1 MTRRVKS
8 LVAAGLAA
16 ALSLGIGRSL
26 VSTAAADDSGLGKL
40 GATSYKEADYI
51 SNASLEGL
59 RDYMGVDVSQLS
71 AERFKSIVDRAV
83 LVEPLTDENS
93 NYQQKWRI
101 TWNLSEAQQPQQ
113 WPGDGA
119 VPYNKSGFDD
129 MSNPDY
135 SLMVSQDL
143 TILTDSEHTPHWTV
157 YNRKEPNKAFAS
169 FDLPL
174 WKTKSGNVKTVKNQY
189 GESNTLKNMYYFGQ
203 YKDADGNDAPANW
216 QDLAKACLAG
226 GNTASEVSSQS
237 DSPCGDYV
245 EWLNKSGKSFAAG
258 QSDLSDN
265 STRYV
270 DGKSYERSLKQFN
283 MFAQQIGGLQTFE
296 WHTGSFDKSTE
307 NLGQIVTVEFTTQ
320 RTPWAG
326 NGNEKVH
333 RTFVAGHYKG
343 NISTSLYEGTQFK
356 YVETPEK
363 DSDGDGLTDRFEL
376 GIGTCPFPKD
386 SAEYN
391 ETPNCKGVADP
402 TDTDGDGVPDGK
414 EVKSQTPHLY
424 DTGFK
429 IEGTDPTVAPQKP
442 SNPSDPTGH
451 KGEKVT
457 GKTRPYETVEL
468 YDLSTGAVIAST
480 IADENGNYTL
490 EPGRILSRTD
500 GTGGKPKSFNKYG
513 NNIQFASE
521 EDEAARKPVMMDG
534 GTPVPDGENHLV
546 AVRVW
551 SDGMDPLPGSEATRP
566 QFTAPTGVL
575 PSIKVD
581 EKTPV
586 QDPHHL
592 TDDEKQKVK
601 DDINKSVPGAS
612 DVVVN
617 DDGSATVTI
626 GGSQYTIPS
635 QDLITTAPA
644 LPADPAHSSIGQPSK
659 TTVPVSD
666 GTSADGKTSFTVT
679 LKDKNGKPVTDAD
692 NLTVTREDGKQVKPE
707 IVNNGDGT
715 YTVTVSSQ
723 EAGTSPLKVSV
734 GDTEIGSTTPITFE
748 QPAPA
753 QPNIQVSTS
762 HCSAVVADGK
772 ASCSVTITLT
782 DKDGKVITDD
792 MSDSVKLTA
801 SGPDGATATFSELKQ
816 NPDGTYTATM
826 TSTKPG
832 DFTVT
837 ATQGDEPN
845 AVSASTTVTFVPGP
859 LATVSD
865 WTGLSSDDDP
875 WVAGTPVDDVT
886 VKVSDKNGNP
896 LLSGTEVYVT
906 VPGVENPVRAV
917 VDENG
922 VAHLDPFTPTKAGAD
937 GTISVYPSE
946 DDAKKGNNGVATEES
961 PATTAGAFNPATSEV
976 SVSSGDKKVGDSQTV
991 TISLKDQY
999 DNPITDPQAQQD
1011 ALKKLKVNAS
1021 NGSSNATV
1029 GDFTPVEGQP
1039 GVFTVPVTAT
1049 KPGDYTVTVSAGD
1062 TQLKNSPATVN
1073 FAEPQPSA
1081 EKTTFSADPSP
1092 VTQGYPVAVNGQVN
1106 DENGKPIAGH
1116 ELTVVLPDGT
1126 KVPVK
1131 TDDNGYVV
1139 DKDGKPITFTAKQGG
1154 EVKLFDGTD
1163 TTGEPLK
1170 SATLTVNDPV
1180 IGSGSHLEVKPS
1192 DQKDPSDPH
1201 AKDLNPGDK
1210 ATVDGTI
1217 VDENGKPIAGR
1228 ELTVVLPDGTTVPA
1242 VTDKDGKIVGKDGQP
1257 IEFTVG
1263 DKDGAVKVYDGS
1275 DTSEPAK
1282 PVVTVPVNPVPVP
1295 SAENSSVSVSP
1306 QNPTKGDTV
1315 TVSGEVKDKNGNP
1328 MAGRDVTVVLP
1339 DGTRVPGVTNDKGEI
1354 VSKKDG
1360 SPITF
1365 VADKS
1370 GDMKLF
1376 DGTSAD
1382 GDPLASAPVTVSEPK
1397 PATIGDGSS
1406 ATVKP
1411 VDSQDSELN
1420 PGDKATV
1427 DGTIVDEKGKPIAG
1441 RELTVVLPDGTTVPA
1456 VTDKD
1461 GKLVGKDGQPIT
1473 FTVGDKDG
1481 AVKVY
1486 DGSDTAEPAK
1496 PVLTA
1501 PVHVVAPV
1509 EPVKKADPEHSS
1521 VTVSP
1526 VNPNKGDTVVVS
1538 GVVKDSDGNPI
1549 AGRDVTVVLP
1559 DGTRVPGVTNDK
1571 GEIVSKDG
1579 TPITFIAEDS
1589 GDVKVF
1595 DGSSADGEPLVSAT
1609 VTVSE
1614 PKPEVIGDDSSVS
1627 VKPQTPGDD
1636 ELNPGDAVVVDGKLV
1651 DDKGKPI
1658 AGRELTVVL
1667 PDGTTVPAVTD
1678 KDGKIV
1684 GKDGQPITF
1693 TAGDKDGEVKVYDG
1707 SDTTGKPVLTA
1718 PVHVV
1723 APVEPVKK
1731 ADPEHS
1737 SVTVSPA
1744 NPNKGETV
1752 VVSGVVKD
1760 SDGKPLAGREV
1771 TIVLP
1776 DGTEVPGT
1784 TDKDGKLVGKDGQ
1797 PITFV
1802 ARDSGDMK
1810 VLVDG
1815 DPLASAKLT
1824 VKDGSADN
1832 NGNNNGSNNG
1842 GKDNSGNNNGASD
1855 NAGKNNGK
1863 NNGNKGGAAAQNAQ
1877 KSAQV
1882 LASTGAAVT
1891 AIVAVA
1897 LAFVSFGML
1906 ALAARRRKDEE

>member
-16 ALSLGIGRSL
+16 ALSLGIGGSL

-59 RDYMGVDVSQLS
+59 RDYLHVDVSKLP

-119 VPYNKSGFDD
+119 VPYDSNGFDD

-169 FDLPL
+169 FDYPL
-174 WKTKSGNVKTVKNQY
+174 WKTKDGDVKTVTNQY
-189 GESNTLKNMYYFGQ
+189 RKSNTLKNMKYFGQ
-203 YKDADGNDAPANW
+203 YKDADGNEAPANW

-226 GNTASEVSSQS
+226 GDTASKVSSQS

-245 EWLNKSGKSFAAG
+245 EWLNGSGKSFAAG
-258 QSDLSDN
+258 QSDLSDS

-270 DGKSYERSLKQFN
+270 DGKSYERSLEQFN
-283 MFAQQIGGLQTFE
+283 KFAQQIGGLQTFE
-296 WHTGSFDKSTE
+296 WNTGSFDKSTE

-343 NISTSLYEGTQFK
+343 NYRSYLYQGTQFK

-376 GIGTCPFPKD
+376 GIGSCPFPKD

-414 EVKSQTPHLY
+414 EVKSQTPKLH
-424 DTGFK
+424 DSGFK

-500 GTGGKPKSFNKYG
+500 GTDGKPKSFNKYG
-513 NNIQFASE
+513 NNIQFATK

-566 QFTAPTGVL
+566 QFATPTGIL
-575 PSIKVD
+575 PSLKVD

-601 DDINKSVPGAS
+601 DDINKSIPGAS

-617 DDGSATVTI
+617 DDGSATVTV

-644 LPADPAHSSIGQPSK
+644 LPADPAHSSIGEPGK
-659 TTVPVSD
+659 TTVPVSG

-734 GDTEIGSTTPITFE
+734 GDTEIGSTAPITFE

-772 ASCSVTITLT
+772 ASCPVTITLT

-859 LATVSD
+859 LASVSD

-896 LLSGTEVYVT
+896 LLPGTEVYVT

-961 PATTAGAFNPATSEV
+961 PATAAGAFNPATSEI
-976 SVSSGDKKVGDSQTV
+976 SVSGGDKKVGDSQTV

-999 DNPITDPQAQQD
+999 GNPITDSQAQQD
-1011 ALKKLKVNAS
+1011 ALKKLKVNVT

-1039 GVFTVPVTAT
+1039 GVFTVPVTASQ
-1049 KPGDYTVTVSAGD
+1049 PGDYTVTVSAGD

-1073 FAEPQPSA
+1073 FVEPQPSA

-1126 KVPVK
+1126 KVPAK

-1154 EVKLFDGTD
+1154 EVQLFDGTD
-1163 TTGEPLK
+1163 TTGAPLK

-1201 AKDLNPGDK
+1201 AKDLKPGDK

-1228 ELTVVLPDGTTVPA
+1228 ELTVVLPDGTEVPG
-1242 VTDKDGKIVGKDGQP
+1242 VTDENGKIVGKDGQP

-1263 DKDGAVKVYDGS
+1263 DKDGGVKVYDGS
-1275 DTSEPAK
+1275 DTAAPAK

-1315 TVSGEVKDKNGNP
+1315 TVSGVVKDKNGNP
-1328 MAGRDVTVVLP
+1328 IAGREVTVVLP
-1339 DGTRVPGVTNDKGEI
+1339 DGTEVPAVTDKDGKV

-1376 DGTSAD
+1376 DGTSTD

-1397 PATIGDGSS
+1397 PAVIGDGSS
-1406 ATVKP
+1406 VSVKP
-1411 VDSQDSELN
+1411 QTPGDDELN
-1420 PGDKATV
+1420 PGDTAVVGGKLV
-1427 DGTIVDEKGKPIAG
+1427 DDNGKPIAG
-1441 RELTVVLPDGTTVPA
+1441 REVTIVLPDGTEVPG
-1456 VTDKD
+1456 VTDEN
-1461 GKLVGKDGQPIT
+1461 GTVVGKDGQPIT

-1481 AVKVY
+1481 EVKIF

-1501 PVHVVAPV
+1501 PVHVV
-1509 EPVKKADPEHSS
+1509 
-1521 VTVSP
+1521 T
-1526 VNPNKGDTVVVS
+1526 
-1538 GVVKDSDGNPI
+1538 
-1549 AGRDVTVVLP
+1549 
-1559 DGTRVPGVTNDK
+1559 
-1571 GEIVSKDG
+1571 
-1579 TPITFIAEDS
+1579 
-1589 GDVKVF
+1589 
-1595 DGSSADGEPLVSAT
+1595 
-1609 VTVSE
+1609 
-1614 PKPEVIGDDSSVS
+1614 
-1627 VKPQTPGDD
+1627 
-1636 ELNPGDAVVVDGKLV
+1636 
-1651 DDKGKPI
+1651 
-1658 AGRELTVVL
+1658 
-1667 PDGTTVPAVTD
+1667 
-1678 KDGKIV
+1678 
-1684 GKDGQPITF
+1684 
-1693 TAGDKDGEVKVYDG
+1693 
-1707 SDTTGKPVLTA
+1707 
-1718 PVHVV
+1718 
-1723 APVEPVKK
+1723 PVEPVKK

-1752 VVSGVVKD
+1752 VVSGEVKD

-1771 TIVLP
+1771 TVVLP
-1776 DGTEVPGT
+1776 DGSTVPGT
-1784 TDKDGKLVGKDGQ
+1784 TDENGKVIGKDGQ
-1797 PITFV
+1797 PVSFV
-1802 ARDSGDMK
+1802 AQGGGDVK

>member
-1 MTRRVKS
+1 M
-8 LVAAGLAA
+8 
-16 ALSLGIGRSL
+16 
-26 VSTAAADDSGLGKL
+26 
-40 GATSYKEADYI
+40 
-51 SNASLEGL
+51 
-59 RDYMGVDVSQLS
+59 
-71 AERFKSIVDRAV
+71 
-83 LVEPLTDENS
+83 
-93 NYQQKWRI
+93 
-101 TWNLSEAQQPQQ
+101 
-113 WPGDGA
+113 
-119 VPYNKSGFDD
+119 
-129 MSNPDY
+129 
-135 SLMVSQDL
+135 
-143 TILTDSEHTPHWTV
+143 
-157 YNRKEPNKAFAS
+157 
-169 FDLPL
+169 
-174 WKTKSGNVKTVKNQY
+174 
-189 GESNTLKNMYYFGQ
+189 
-203 YKDADGNDAPANW
+203 
-216 QDLAKACLAG
+216 
-226 GNTASEVSSQS
+226 
-237 DSPCGDYV
+237 
-245 EWLNKSGKSFAAG
+245 
-258 QSDLSDN
+258 
-265 STRYV
+265 
-270 DGKSYERSLKQFN
+270 
-283 MFAQQIGGLQTFE
+283 
-296 WHTGSFDKSTE
+296 
-307 NLGQIVTVEFTTQ
+307 
-320 RTPWAG
+320 
-326 NGNEKVH
+326 
-333 RTFVAGHYKG
+333 
-343 NISTSLYEGTQFK
+343 
-356 YVETPEK
+356 
-363 DSDGDGLTDRFEL
+363 
-376 GIGTCPFPKD
+376 
-386 SAEYN
+386 
-391 ETPNCKGVADP
+391 
-402 TDTDGDGVPDGK
+402 
-414 EVKSQTPHLY
+414 
-424 DTGFK
+424 
-429 IEGTDPTVAPQKP
+429 
-442 SNPSDPTGH
+442 
-451 KGEKVT
+451 
-457 GKTRPYETVEL
+457 
-468 YDLSTGAVIAST
+468 
-480 IADENGNYTL
+480 
-490 EPGRILSRTD
+490 
-500 GTGGKPKSFNKYG
+500 
-513 NNIQFASE
+513 
-521 EDEAARKPVMMDG
+521 
-534 GTPVPDGENHLV
+534 
-546 AVRVW
+546 
-551 SDGMDPLPGSEATRP
+551 
-566 QFTAPTGVL
+566 
-575 PSIKVD
+575 
-581 EKTPV
+581 
-586 QDPHHL
+586 
-592 TDDEKQKVK
+592 
-601 DDINKSVPGAS
+601 
-612 DVVVN
+612 
-617 DDGSATVTI
+617 
-626 GGSQYTIPS
+626 
-635 QDLITTAPA
+635 
-644 LPADPAHSSIGQPSK
+644 PADPAHSSIGQPSK

-679 LKDKNGKPVTDAD
+679 LKDENGKPVTDAD

-772 ASCSVTITLT
+772 SSCPVTITLT

-999 DNPITDPQAQQD
+999 GNPITDPQTQQD

-1073 FAEPQPSA
+1073 FAELQPSA

-1106 DENGKPIAGH
+1106 DENGKPIAGR

-1126 KVPVK
+1126 EVSVK

-1201 AKDLNPGDK
+1201 AKDLKPGDKATVDGAIVDENGKPIAGRELMVVLPDGTTVPAVSDKDGKIVGKDGQPIEFTVGDKDGAVKVYDGSDTAAPAKPVVTVPVNPVPVPSAENSSVSVSPQNPTKGDTVTVSGEVKDKNGKPLAGREVTVVLPDGTEVPAVTDKDGKVVSKKDGSPITFVADKSGDMKLFDGTSTDGDPLVSAPVTVSEPKPATIGDGSSATVKPVDSQDSELNPGDK

-1275 DTSEPAK
+1275 DTAAPAK

-1315 TVSGEVKDKNGNP
+1315 TVSGEVKDKNGKP
-1328 MAGRDVTVVLP
+1328 LAGREVTVVLP
-1339 DGTRVPGVTNDKGEI
+1339 DGTEVPAVTDKDGKV

-1376 DGTSAD
+1376 DGTSTD
-1382 GDPLASAPVTVSEPK
+1382 GDPLVSAPVTVSEPK

-1427 DGTIVDEKGKPIAG
+1427 DGTIVDE
-1441 RELTVVLPDGTTVPA
+1441 
-1456 VTDKD
+1456 
-1461 GKLVGKDGQPIT
+1461 
-1473 FTVGDKDG
+1473 
-1481 AVKVY
+1481 
-1486 DGSDTAEPAK
+1486 
-1496 PVLTA
+1496 
-1501 PVHVVAPV
+1501 
-1509 EPVKKADPEHSS
+1509 
-1521 VTVSP
+1521 
-1526 VNPNKGDTVVVS
+1526 N
-1538 GVVKDSDGNPI
+1538 
-1549 AGRDVTVVLP
+1549 
-1559 DGTRVPGVTNDK
+1559 
-1571 GEIVSKDG
+1571 
-1579 TPITFIAEDS
+1579 
-1589 GDVKVF
+1589 
-1595 DGSSADGEPLVSAT
+1595 
-1609 VTVSE
+1609 
-1614 PKPEVIGDDSSVS
+1614 
-1627 VKPQTPGDD
+1627 
-1636 ELNPGDAVVVDGKLV
+1636 
-1651 DDKGKPI
+1651 GKPI

-1693 TAGDKDGEVKVYDG
+1693 TVGDKDGEVKIFDG
-1707 SDTTGKPVLTA
+1707 SDTAEPAKPVLTS

-1744 NPNKGETV
+1744 KPNKGDTV
-1752 VVSGVVKD
+1752 VVSGLVKD
-1760 SDGKPLAGREV
+1760 SDGNPIAGQEV
-1771 TIVLP
+1771 TIVLL

-1784 TDKDGKLVGKDGQ
+1784 TDKDGKLVGKDGK

-1802 ARDSGDMK
+1802 AQDSGDMK

-1832 NGNNNGSNNG
+1832 NGNNNGD
-1842 GKDNSGNNNGASD
+1842 KDNSGNNNGASD

>member
-16 ALSLGIGRSL
+16 ALSLGIGGSL

-1154 EVKLFDGTD
+1154 EVQLFDGTD

-1201 AKDLNPGDK
+1201 AKDLKPGDK

-1228 ELTVVLPDGTTVPA
+1228 ELTVVLPDGSTVPA

-1275 DTSEPAK
+1275 DTAAPAK
-1282 PVVTVPVNPVPVP
+1282 PVVT
-1295 SAENSSVSVSP
+1295 
-1306 QNPTKGDTV
+1306 
-1315 TVSGEVKDKNGNP
+1315 
-1328 MAGRDVTVVLP
+1328 
-1339 DGTRVPGVTNDKGEI
+1339 
-1354 VSKKDG
+1354 
-1360 SPITF
+1360 
-1365 VADKS
+1365 
-1370 GDMKLF
+1370 
-1376 DGTSAD
+1376 
-1382 GDPLASAPVTVSEPK
+1382 
-1397 PATIGDGSS
+1397 
-1406 ATVKP
+1406 
-1411 VDSQDSELN
+1411 
-1420 PGDKATV
+1420 
-1427 DGTIVDEKGKPIAG
+1427 
-1441 RELTVVLPDGTTVPA
+1441 
-1456 VTDKD
+1456 
-1461 GKLVGKDGQPIT
+1461 
-1473 FTVGDKDG
+1473 
-1481 AVKVY
+1481 
-1486 DGSDTAEPAK
+1486 
-1496 PVLTA
+1496 A
-1501 PVHVVAPV
+1501 PVHVV
-1509 EPVKKADPEHSS
+1509 
-1521 VTVSP
+1521 T
-1526 VNPNKGDTVVVS
+1526 
-1538 GVVKDSDGNPI
+1538 
-1549 AGRDVTVVLP
+1549 
-1559 DGTRVPGVTNDK
+1559 
-1571 GEIVSKDG
+1571 
-1579 TPITFIAEDS
+1579 
-1589 GDVKVF
+1589 
-1595 DGSSADGEPLVSAT
+1595 
-1609 VTVSE
+1609 
-1614 PKPEVIGDDSSVS
+1614 
-1627 VKPQTPGDD
+1627 
-1636 ELNPGDAVVVDGKLV
+1636 
-1651 DDKGKPI
+1651 
-1658 AGRELTVVL
+1658 
-1667 PDGTTVPAVTD
+1667 
-1678 KDGKIV
+1678 
-1684 GKDGQPITF
+1684 
-1693 TAGDKDGEVKVYDG
+1693 
-1707 SDTTGKPVLTA
+1707 
-1718 PVHVV
+1718 
-1723 APVEPVKK
+1723 PVEPVKK

-1906 ALAARRRKDEE
+1906 ALAARRRKNEE